1 MTLEQKIGQ
10 LCVFGFDGPVPPT
23 SLYGFLQEWGL
34 GGVILL
40 GSNLKS
46 PAQILELTR
55 ALRELAAS
63 PSPSLFIG
71 VDQEG
76 GRVSR
81 LKPPFTQFPP
91 AARLGT
97 HGSEELARRVGG
109 VIGEELRAVGINVD
123 FAPVLDVHTN
133 PDNPVIG
140 DRAFAADPDVVAR
153 MGIAFSR
160 GLQAEGVSATGKHFP
175 GHGDTSTDSHLD
187 LPIVHHPKDRLARVE
202 LYPFRRAIEAGLS
215 MLMTAHVLCPALDPA
230 LPATLS
236 PLVLT
241 QLLRNE
247 MGFEGIIVSDDLS
260 MEAIAGRWSA
270 EEAACRFI
278 EAGGDLI
285 MMVNNVERQQ
295 AMLHGLLHAVRS
307 NRLPEAR
314 LETSLGRILNVKKGL
329 SSFGRQVEGEEAL
342 GLIGRPEHLEFAR
355 SLQRHV
361 AG

>member
-1 MTLEQKIGQ
+1 MTLKQKIGR
-10 LCVFGFDGPVPPT
+10 LCMFGFDGPVPPS
-23 SLYGFLQEWGL
+23 SLLGVLQEWGL
-34 GGVILL
+34 GGVILM

-46 PAQILELTR
+46 PLQILELTR
-55 ALRELAAS
+55 ALQERAAD
-63 PSPSLFIG
+63 PPLFIG

-91 AARLGT
+91 AARLGAL
-97 HGSEELARRVGG
+97 GSEEIVRTVGG
-109 VIGEELRAVGINVD
+109 VIGKELRAVGINVD

-140 DRAFAADPDVVAR
+140 DRAFAADPDLVAR
-153 MGIAFSR
+153 MGIAFSQ

-187 LPIVHHPKDRLARVE
+187 LPVVHHPKDRLTRVE
-202 LYPFRRAIEAGLS
+202 LHPFRRAIEAGLS
-215 MLMTAHVLCPALDPA
+215 MLMSAHVLCPALDPGV
-230 LPATLS
+230 PATLS
-236 PLVLT
+236 PRILT
-241 QLLRNE
+241 ELLRNE

-260 MEAIAGRWSA
+260 MEAIAGRWSV

-285 MMVNNVERQQ
+285 LMANNAGAQQSILHTLLNAVE
-295 AMLHGLLHAVRS
+295 S

-314 LETSLGRILNVKKGL
+314 LEASLGRVLKVKKRL
-329 SSFGRQVEGEEAL
+329 ASFDHADKDAL
-342 GLIGRPEHLEFAR
+342 GMIGKPEHLELAR

>member
-1 MTLEQKIGQ
+1 MTLKQKIGQ
-10 LCVFGFDGPVPPT
+10 LCMFGFDGPVPPS
-23 SLYGFLQEWGL
+23 SLLGVLQEWGL
-34 GGVILL
+34 GGVILM

-46 PAQILELTR
+46 PLQVLELTR
-55 ALRELAAS
+55 AIQELAVG
-63 PSPSLFIG
+63 PPLFIG

-91 AARLGT
+91 AARLGAL
-97 HGSEELARRVGG
+97 GSEELARMVGG
-109 VIGEELRAVGINVD
+109 VIGKELRAVGINVD

-140 DRAFAADPDVVAR
+140 DRAFAAEPDVVAR
-153 MGIAFSR
+153 MGIAFSQ

-187 LPIVHHPKDRLARVE
+187 LPVVHHPKDRLARVE
-202 LYPFRRAIEAGLS
+202 LHPFRRAIEAGLS

-236 PLVLT
+236 PLILT

-247 MGFEGIIVSDDLS
+247 MAFEGIIVSDDLS
-260 MEAIAGRWSA
+260 MEAIAARWSV

-285 MMVNNVERQQ
+285 LMANDSQSQ
-295 AMLHGLLHAVRS
+295 HAILHGLLHAVQS
-307 NRLPEAR
+307 NRLSEAR
-314 LETSLGRILNVKKGL
+314 LEASLGRILKIKKGL
-329 SSFGRQVEGEEAL
+329 SLFGHPVDRDEAL
-342 GLIGRPEHLEFAR
+342 GLIGKPEHLELAR